1 MRSFVQR
8 RSLRV
13 KFVGLVA
20 TLLAAISLFLLAF
33 FPSQLNTLAR
43 RSLEDRASGIAT
55 VLSSAMA
62 PALDFDD
69 VARVEELLA
78 GLDKAPGAA
87 FAVVLHADG
96 SRMGAWRPEA
106 VPPTTELSLPEGRE
120 ALTSA
125 AAGNLIHTALRVEGR
140 TGGSG
145 IMVLGFRMD
154 ELQEQQTHNLVV
166 VGGVS
171 ALLFL
176 VGLGLTFLVSTRVVG
191 PVDRLRQVAEHIAKG
206 DLVEAEQTLGGEE
219 AVRRQAE
226 VFSTGQRHLEVD
238 ELGRLEGAFALM
250 LTLLRQ
256 STRTLQDAARRLS
269 ESTDLLN
276 IAGEDQAAV
285 VREQVATIQATQAS
299 THELKLTAQ
308 MAAERAKAVLDVA
321 TRADAAGIDGERS
334 IAASLEGLEDIH
346 LQVDQLAARIREL
359 GEHAMRV
366 GKITSTVKDLADQ
379 SNMLALNA
387 SIEAARAGEHGR
399 GFSVVAR
406 EVRSLADQSIQRTV
420 EVRGLVDGILQSMRS
435 AVSLSESGATQVTQG
450 LASVQ
455 SSGDRLRELAAIV
468 RDNRGAVEQIA
479 SAVSQQNTGIAHIFS
494 AIDILVRQTDQSVAR
509 LETTGRAIG
518 VVRDVSST
526 VLTVANQYR
535 I

>member
-1 MRSFVQR
+1 
-8 RSLRV
+8 
-13 KFVGLVA
+13 
-20 TLLAAISLFLLAF
+20 
-33 FPSQLNTLAR
+33 
-43 RSLEDRASGIAT
+43 
-55 VLSSAMA
+55 
-62 PALDFDD
+62 
-69 VARVEELLA
+69 
-78 GLDKAPGAA
+78 
-87 FAVVLHADG
+87 
-96 SRMGAWRPEA
+96 
-106 VPPTTELSLPEGRE
+106 
-120 ALTSA
+120 
-125 AAGNLIHTALRVEGR
+125 
-140 TGGSG
+140 
-145 IMVLGFRMD
+145 
-154 ELQEQQTHNLVV
+154 
-166 VGGVS
+166 
-171 ALLFL
+171 
-176 VGLGLTFLVSTRVVG
+176 
-191 PVDRLRQVAEHIAKG
+191 
-206 DLVEAEQTLGGEE
+206 
-219 AVRRQAE
+219 
-226 VFSTGQRHLEVD
+226 
-238 ELGRLEGAFALM
+238 
-250 LTLLRQ
+250 
-256 STRTLQDAARRLS
+256 
-269 ESTDLLN
+269 
-276 IAGEDQAAV
+276 
-285 VREQVATIQATQAS
+285 
-299 THELKLTAQ
+299 
-308 MAAERAKAVLDVA
+308 
-321 TRADAAGIDGERS
+321 
-334 IAASLEGLEDIH
+334 
-346 LQVDQLAARIREL
+346 
-359 GEHAMRV
+359 MRV